1 MQKILRWLKE
11 NGGFILGTTAGGI
24 IVFAIVFLPP
34 IIKHKIKKAREKEEQ
49 AADQNNPDGEKSSG
63 KEVSSSD
70 DRYSDPLFIPGPD
83 STAEHI
89 TYTKE
94 EKEKIDFVKTA
105 IDPSEYGKK
114 PEKGIR
120 RIPQAEI
127 PIEEAVRWK
136 VRLGGSVCG
145 KPIVCRNSLY
155 IACSDFQ
162 VISLKKE
169 TGEVISRSK
178 TWSQPIQSPILGR
191 GLLYVVQDKGNISAF
206 SISSGKRV
214 WNHRLRNFFDKK
226 TRSPLDAFGVTVY
239 RDSVFVSIPKSGLYV
254 LSGGKGTIK
263 KIIEI
268 GFPNSNYPPE
278 IRGSRAYFTAEN
290 GNTVCMDWS
299 KKETVWTEPGIS
311 GETMFLTYKQ
321 GKLYTGTN
329 SGQIYKI
336 NAETGK
342 TEWEV
347 SVDGVPQNEICFDKR
362 NVYITSDYL
371 YSIDIGSGTINWK
384 FPEDKLAF
392 ARGAPVEDSKS
403 VFIATQGGVIYRV
416 DKKAGLPV
424 KKYEVNAQ
432 IRNPIAID
440 ESLVF
445 VSTTNKEIMAI
456 NVE

>member
-1 MQKILRWLKE
+1 MSKILSWFKE
-11 NGGFILGTTAGGI
+11 NSGFILGTTAGGI

-34 IIKHKIKKAREKEEQ
+34 IIKHKIQKAREREEQ
-49 AADQNNPDGEKSSG
+49 AANQDDPDGEKDNG
-63 KEVSSSD
+63 TEASSSD
-70 DRYSDPLFIPGPD
+70 NAYSDPLFIPGPD
-83 STAEHI
+83 STAKHI

-94 EKEKIDFVKTA
+94 EKEKIDFAKTA

-120 RIPQAEI
+120 RSPQTEI
-127 PIEEAVRWK
+127 PIEEAVKWK

-191 GLLYVVQDKGNISAF
+191 GLLYVVQDRGNISAF
-206 SISSGKRV
+206 SVSSGKRV
-214 WNHRLRNFFDKK
+214 WNHRLRNSFGRKK
-226 TRSPLDAFGVTVY
+226 RSPLDAFGVTVY
-239 RDSVFVSIPKSGLYV
+239 RDNVFASIPKSGLYV

-263 KIIEI
+263 QIIEI
-268 GFPNSNYPPE
+268 EFPNSNYPPE

-290 GNTVCMDWS
+290 GNAVCIDWS

-311 GETMFLTYKQ
+311 GETMFLTYRK

-371 YSIDIGSGTINWK
+371 YSIDAGSGTINWK

-392 ARGAPVEDSKS
+392 ARGAAVEDEKS
-403 VFIATQGGVIYRV
+403 VYVSTQSGVIYRI

-432 IRNPIAID
+432 IRNPIAMD
-440 ESLVF
+440 GSLVF
-445 VSTTNKEIMAI
+445 ASTVNKEILAV